1 MTLSEFFGEHRKI
14 AVALSGGT
22 DSSFLLYAAVSA
34 GCDAGA
40 YFVRS
45 QFQPEFEM
53 RDAEKI
59 CEITKARLTVIEAD
73 VLSDEKIARND
84 GERCYYCKRSI
95 FSALMEKARSDGYE
109 TVCDGTNFS
118 DDISDRPGFRALKEF
133 GVLSPLR
140 LCGITK
146 DEVRRLS
153 EKAGLFTA
161 EKPSYACLA
170 TRVKTGERL
179 EGEKLIKI
187 EAAENA
193 LFSRGYSD
201 FRVRVSDDR
210 ALLQVRKSQL
220 LKAKNEEREL
230 ISLLREYFSAAELDV
245 DGTR

>member
-1 MTLSEFFGEHRKI
+1 
-14 AVALSGGT
+14 
-22 DSSFLLYAAVSA
+22 
-34 GCDAGA
+34 
-40 YFVRS
+40 
-45 QFQPEFEM
+45 
-53 RDAEKI
+53 
-59 CEITKARLTVIEAD
+59 
-73 VLSDEKIARND
+73 
-84 GERCYYCKRSI
+84 
-95 FSALMEKARSDGYE
+95 MEKARSDGYE

>member
-53 RDAEKI
+53 KDAEKI
-59 CEITKARLTVIEAD
+59 CEITNARLTVIEAD

-84 GERCYYCKRSI
+84 GERCYYCKRHI

-179 EGEKLIKI
+179 KGEKLIKI

-210 ALLQVRKSQL
+210 ALLQVQKSQL